1 MEFRQDNE
9 KLDFIAAQLAQEPVI
24 NVISK
29 EEFEK
34 RVTKVFTMIW
44 ERLAKSFGPGGAGTF
59 ISIFPNYYNTK
70 DGFTIMKNIAF
81 DKKIDQV
88 ISDMTLNICSRLNF
102 TVGDGTTSATIA
114 TKSTYEKYIEHKD
127 ELNQIQVLPRDILKR
142 FEYFKNIILKKID
155 SMATSIRSDDAE
167 ELRRNIEKVVYI
179 SSNGNEE
186 ITTMIADLYKELK
199 FPAISVA
206 LAKDGIMKSS
216 IIDGYKTNVSLTDQ
230 IYINNDD
237 NTLLLNGA
245 DVVVF
250 DHKIMKETYEK
261 ILKPLSEACGQR
273 GRHLICIAPYYDETA
288 LTGVIKADLNAEYKR
303 NKDINL
309 VLTVC
314 SKVTGAQRV
323 AIEDLAM
330 LLNTTVITPGIENQ
344 IIEALGEENAN
355 IYNFFDIDNRQI
367 DGMTVA
373 VVTDPETNRLALTQ
387 YKSGVETFDIR
398 DDAKSIEVG
407 YCDNINIGLK
417 ESTFSGFYYDEAI
430 YQKHLSVAKSEY
442 EEVRRKCESIG
453 AFSIEL
459 TEKQHRLYSLGL
471 KTGLIEVG
479 STSDISQGY
488 LKDTVDDAVKAAA
501 SAYRNGVVLGCNVTL
516 SRAILE
522 TQQEVLA
529 KCDGNEIAVGDRLDL
544 IILEVLFDGFCEVY
558 RTILKNVFEDVPI
571 DEVPWDKFPSYPK
584 TILENKEYVTSLH
597 DYIIWHSIDNNC
609 VFDLGKYTF
618 NSEVIN
624 SAETDKEILKATID
638 LLSLLITG
646 NQLVLC

>member
-9 KLDFIAAQLAQEPVI
+9 KLDFISAQLAQEPVI

-127 ELNQIQVLPRDILKR
+127 ELNKIQVLPRDILKR
-142 FEYFKNIILKKID
+142 FEYYKNIILKKID

-167 ELRRNIEKVVYI
+167 ELRKNIEKVVYI

-245 DVVVF
+245 DVLVF

-355 IYNFFDIDNRQI
+355 IYNFFDVDNRKI

-373 VVTDPETNRLALTQ
+373 IVTNPETNHLALTQ
-387 YKSGVETFDIR
+387 YKNGLETFDIR
-398 DDAKSIEVG
+398 DDDKSIEVG

-417 ESTFSGFYYDEAI
+417 ESTFSGFYYDEEI

-529 KCDGNEIAVGDRLDL
+529 KCDGNEISVGDRLDL

-571 DEVPWDKFPSYPK
+571 DEVPWDRFPSYPK
-584 TILENKEYVTSLH
+584 TITENKEYITSLH

-609 VFDLGKYTF
+609 VFDLGNYTF
-618 NSEVIN
+618 NTEVIN

>member
-1 MEFRQDNE
+1 
-9 KLDFIAAQLAQEPVI
+9 
-24 NVISK
+24 
-29 EEFEK
+29 
-34 RVTKVFTMIW
+34 
-44 ERLAKSFGPGGAGTF
+44 
-59 ISIFPNYYNTK
+59 
-70 DGFTIMKNIAF
+70 
-81 DKKIDQV
+81 
-88 ISDMTLNICSRLNF
+88 
-102 TVGDGTTSATIA
+102 
-114 TKSTYEKYIEHKD
+114 
-127 ELNQIQVLPRDILKR
+127 
-142 FEYFKNIILKKID
+142 
-155 SMATSIRSDDAE
+155 
-167 ELRRNIEKVVYI
+167 
-179 SSNGNEE
+179 
-186 ITTMIADLYKELK
+186 
-199 FPAISVA
+199 
-206 LAKDGIMKSS
+206 
-216 IIDGYKTNVSLTDQ
+216 
-230 IYINNDD
+230 
-237 NTLLLNGA
+237 
-245 DVVVF
+245 
-250 DHKIMKETYEK
+250 MKETYEK

-584 TILENKEYVTSLH
+584 TISENKEYVTTLH